1 MKNLKLV
8 KRTELAEWFGVTP
21 ETITNW
27 GKEGILTEI
36 DIKDKK
42 NKYSL
47 LYRRIS

>member
-27 GKEGILTEI
+27 GKEGVLTEI
-36 DIKDKK
+36 NIKDKK
-42 NKYSL
+42 Q
-47 LYRRIS
+47 I

>member
-27 GKEGILTEI
+27 GE
-36 DIKDKK
+36 
-42 NKYSL
+42 
-47 LYRRIS
+47 RRSIN